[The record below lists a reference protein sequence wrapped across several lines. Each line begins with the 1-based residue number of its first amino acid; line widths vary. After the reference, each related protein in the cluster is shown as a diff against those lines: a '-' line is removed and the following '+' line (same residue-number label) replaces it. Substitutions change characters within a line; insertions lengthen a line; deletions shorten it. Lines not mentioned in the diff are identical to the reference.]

1 MKKML
6 ITLFGIL
13 AFSLVSGC
21 YADWNNFEQG
31 VNKTFVDDSR
41 FSDLECDTTGCYLCE
56 SGFCEEYS
64 CDTTNQCP
72 QGYVCTIDQ
81 QCLPGVSG
89 PEASINTGGPDNQCA
104 THGDCGD
111 DELCSLDGSCVPRLE
126 APEDVGSN
134 EEPASTGVGEEPSTS
149 EQKAIPL
156 PDHPNDVCVV
166 NSDCGDGIC
175 LNAECFFA
183 CSPEATC
190 PSGQQC
196 DNGQCMPLASN
207 EHECTFNG
215 ECGPSRMCIEGICHG
230 VCQEDSQ
237 CSTNEFCAEGLCK
250 ADTAPVIQCSG
261 PGSCSDGLS
270 CVNGKCLSAC
280 SEANLCST
288 NFACEYGFCHQQV
301 FCLESTDCADGL
313 SCLDGRCQ

>member
-1 MKKML
+1 MKKKL
-6 ITLFGIL
+6 LTLFGVL
-13 AFSLVSGC
+13 TLSLVAGC
-21 YADWNNFEQG
+21 YGDWNQFEQG

-41 FSDLECDTTGCYLCE
+41 FTDLECNSTGCYLCE
-56 SGFCEEYS
+56 NGVCDQYS

-81 QCLPGVSG
+81 QCLPGANG
-89 PEASINTGGPDNQCA
+89 PSTTLDSNDGATTCASHN
-104 THGDCGD
+104 DCGD
-111 DELCSLDGSCVPRLE
+111 DELCSLDGNCVPRME
-126 APEDVGSN
+126 APADSVETD
-134 EEPASTGVGEEPSTS
+134 EPSTS
-149 EQKAIPL
+149 GTEANTPEDGEKAIPL

-183 CSPEATC
+183 CDSDASC

-196 DNGQCMPLASN
+196 DAGQCMPIAAD

-215 ECGPSRMCIEGICHG
+215 ECGPSRICIEGLCHG

-237 CSTNEFCAEGLCK
+237 CGTNEFCGEGLCK

-261 PGSCSDGLS
+261 PNSCSAGES
-270 CVNGKCLSAC
+270 CVNGKCLNPC
-280 SEANLCST
+280 SDDNLC
-288 NFACEYGFCHQQV
+288 NDDFACEFGFCHQEV
-301 FCLESTDCADGL
+301 FCLASADCSEGL
-313 SCLDGRCQ
+313 NCLDGRCQ